1 MTLTIVPRALWHARA
16 PKARPVVV
24 SAARR
29 EGFRVHYSG
38 ASKLQT
44 VRSIQDHCMDNRG
57 FNDIDYNHLVDFRG
71 IAYEGRG
78 WNVVGSHT
86 KGFNTVDY
94 GVCAIGVNA
103 DITEAQMT
111 TIRALY
117 DEACTRSDKAL
128 FMRYHSQ
135 NANTDCPGTHL
146 REWVQAGMPYP
157 TTTPAPSHPAYPQR
171 VLKRG
176 RAVDMSVRIWQD
188 KMALRG
194 WRIEVDG
201 VFGPQTHDVVLRFQ
215 REKGLNVT
223 GTINGQTW
231 DAAWTAPVTRT

>member
-1 MTLTIVPRALWHARA
+1 MTLTIVPRALWHARP
-16 PKARPVVV
+16 PKNKPVLV

-38 ASKLQT
+38 ANKLQT
-44 VRSIQDHCMDNRG
+44 VRSIQDYCMDNRG

-128 FMRYHSQ
+128 VKRYHGQ

-146 REWVQAGMPYP
+146 IRWVKAGMPYP
-157 TTTPAPSHPAYPQR
+157 PGTQPAPRHPAYPQR
-171 VLKRG
+171 VMKRG
-176 RAVDMSVRIWQD
+176 SAVDLSVRVWQGQM
-188 KMALRG
+188 KRRG
-194 WRIEVDG
+194 WDLKVDG
-201 VFGPQTHDVVLRFQ
+201 VLGPETQNVILLFQ
-215 REKGLNVT
+215 REKGLKVT

-231 DAAWTAPVTRT
+231 DAAWTAPVT